1 MPTPIHILH
10 AMTTAARLL
19 LVEDDPADA
28 RLVLDAL
35 ADLHLGDHILVIPDG
50 LQALEYLYA
59 CGRYRGRP
67 PGHPAV
73 ILLDINLPHL
83 DGHEVLTQI
92 RADPVLRCIPVVM
105 LTASN
110 QDSDLSRAYA
120 LGANGYLV
128 KTIDFASS
136 NAALMAFTQS
146 CIAAK
151 EPPLGLLRSPHSP
164 TPPPPPGLL

>member
-1 MPTPIHILH
+1 MS
-10 AMTTAARLL
+10 TAARLL
-19 LVEDDPADA
+19 LVEDDLADA

-35 ADLHLGDHILVIPDG
+35 AELHLGDQILVIPDG

-73 ILLDINLPHL
+73 ILLDIKLPHL
-83 DGHEVLTQI
+83 DGHQVLTQI

-105 LTASN
+105 LSASR
-110 QDSDLSRAYA
+110 QDWDLRRAYE

-128 KTIDFASS
+128 KTIDSAAS
-136 NAALMAFTQS
+136 NASLLAFGQFW
-146 CIAAK
+146 IVAN
-151 EPPLGLLRSPHSP
+151 E
-164 TPPPPPGLL
+164 PPPGLLASPTS